1 MRRSLAPLLLLVA
14 LSCATAFGGPVTWTL
29 NNAVFDDGGIATGN
43 FVFDAATD
51 SVNSYQISVSGGN
64 TNFFPAFVYQNG
76 SPHNTGASSS
86 HQSGWSFLLFSTDLL
101 IPEGL
106 DNPRALRL
114 PFDGLPES
122 GGTVAF
128 NLANPFQGECYNC
141 NPWRPFVSGEA
152 TARSANT
159 VPEPATFL
167 VGVPLLWLM
176 IRKRLHAYG
185 RVIR

>member
-1 MRRSLAPLLLLVA
+1 MRSLALWLLPVA

-64 TNFFPAFVYQNG
+64 TDLFPAFLYQDG
-76 SPHNTGASSS
+76 SAHNISATSA
-86 HQSGWSFLLFSTDLL
+86 HQSGWNFLFFNTDLL
-101 IPEGL
+101 FP
-106 DNPRALRL
+106 DQFANPRQLRL
-114 PFDGLPES
+114 PFDSLPES
-122 GGTVAF
+122 DGTVAF
-128 NLANPFQGECYNC
+128 NLANPFQGECYDC

-152 TARSANT
+152 PAAGGNS

-167 VGVPLLWLM
+167 VGVPLLWLL
-176 IRKRLHAYG
+176 IRKRLHA
-185 RVIR
+185 